1 MSIKVDVGLPP
12 HNLLR
17 SAAWKTCEVW
27 FHQFANITDVISSP
41 SFLCVGHHWRLRLYP
56 GEDRVEGTPLRGFTC
71 LNIINMSEASTKIK
85 FGFSVRNA
93 AGREVLHEAPIIHHF
108 GGVGS
113 RKRGYGIANFS
124 TRSKLMDALVKGSLV
139 FEIRM
144 KPMEGLFPQFIPVN
158 PISKNILKRFNDE
171 ESADMVFEVGGK
183 KDRGENDDGGEGS
196 HKKSKTSTTFYAH
209 HLVLK
214 DGAPTLADMYKTL
227 AGSGDVV
234 AMEINDVTPDIFR
247 HMLYYTYGGKLSADD
262 LKVNTKD
269 IIDACDKYGIVQLK
283 LEAEACYVESTT
295 IDIDNMMDNLLYA
308 DSKNCALLKEAVI
321 DFVVG
326 NGNDILGKISF
337 NNVPGSVVTDILTA
351 ITREKNNS
359 AEGEIHAHNQLS
371 IMRVSELRAKLHE
384 NGLDVDGSRE
394 AMIAALQQK
403 SSEETEV
410 HQESSEET
418 QVEQD
423 HEDQVI
429 INLVEET
436 ASVRV
441 RGPV

>member
-17 SAAWKTCEVW
+17 SAAWTTCEVW
-27 FHQFANITDVISSP
+27 FHQFANITEMISSP
-41 SFLCVGHHWRLRLYP
+41 SFLCVGHHWRLRLFP
-56 GEDRVEGTPLRGFTC
+56 GEDGVEGTPLQGLTVLR
-71 LNIINMSEASTKIK
+71 IINMSEASTKVK

-93 AGREVLHEAPIIHHF
+93 AGKEVLHQDPIIHHF
-108 GGVGS
+108 GSAGS
-113 RKRGYGIANFS
+113 RKSGYYFANFS

-144 KPMEGLFPQFIPVN
+144 KPMKELFPQFIPVN
-158 PISKNILKRFNDE
+158 PITENILKRFNDE

-183 KDRGENDDGGEGS
+183 YDRCKNGDGGEGS

-209 HLVLK
+209 HLVLT
-214 DGAPTLADMYKTL
+214 DGAPALAEMYKTL

-247 HMLYYTYGGKLSADD
+247 HMLYYIYGGKISADE

-269 IIDACDKYGIVQLK
+269 IIDACDKYGIVHLK

-337 NNVPGSVVTDILTA
+337 DNISGSVVNDILTA

-359 AEGEIHAHNQLS
+359 ADQESNAGNQFTT
-371 IMRVSELRAKLHE
+371 MYVSELRAKLHE
-384 NGLDVDGSRE
+384 NGMDVDGSRE

-410 HQESSEET
+410 LHQESSEET
-418 QVEQD
+418 HVEQD
-423 HEDQVI
+423 HEGVI
-429 INLVEET
+429 II
-436 ASVRV
+436 
-441 RGPV
+441 GG